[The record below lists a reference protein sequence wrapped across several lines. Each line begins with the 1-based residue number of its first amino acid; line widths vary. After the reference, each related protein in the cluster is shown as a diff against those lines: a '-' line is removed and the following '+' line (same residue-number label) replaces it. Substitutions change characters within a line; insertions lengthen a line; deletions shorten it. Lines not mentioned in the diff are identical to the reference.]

1 MRCMKPVI
9 RFVMS
14 LSIELSV
21 FEPVKFF
28 LYKIAMVGRMVILC
42 LATIGLFHAR
52 ASAQSA
58 SNSFW
63 QAQSIYQI
71 MTDRFFDGDP
81 TNNNADGN
89 YSPASSGSVHGGDF
103 KGVEQ
108 KLDYI
113 KALGATAIWISPVVL
128 NGSGQFHGY
137 AARDFYRVDPH
148 WGSLTNLQHFVQAA
162 HARGLL
168 VIDDIIVNHG
178 DDLIYSTGS
187 GYGNFVYPPSGY
199 TLKYRSSS
207 KTFAAPFDIYNS
219 TYNAVNNALT
229 NLFHNYGTIQNY
241 NDTNQVQLG
250 ELAGLD
256 DFRTESAYVRSN
268 MAAIYEY
275 WIQQAGF
282 DGFRIDTVKHVEM
295 GFWRS
300 WCPAVHA
307 FATTNGQ
314 PNFFMFGEVYDGN
327 ETLCGSY
334 TGTQSGGPFLLDSV
348 VDYPLYFTINSVFA
362 TASGSTKQIEDHY
375 HNVAANYDTNAQMR
389 LVTFLDNHD
398 QARFLSS
405 GNANNNTNRLT
416 VALVF
421 LYTSRGIP
429 CLYYGTEQAFNGG
442 NDPYDREDMFAGQF
456 KDGPAGMDS
465 FNETHP
471 LFQLVA
477 KLNNF
482 RRLYPALTLGQ
493 HVNQWYNPSGPGL
506 FAYARRLGTQEVFVV
521 FNTAGSTQTLTNR
534 ATIYT
539 PGTTLVNLLDPKEIL
554 NITAGSQT
562 PLISVPATTAKI
574 FVAQSQLLPLDPVVM
589 SNTPVHAATNVSS
602 GSPVV
607 LQFSKPMNTN
617 SVQAAFSTMP
627 PVAGTFAWSASGD
640 TLTFTPTG
648 AGFLP
653 LTNITVTVS
662 NMAFDAVSGNTLVA
676 PYKLL
681 FQTAAAPPVVYFSSP
696 AIDGTV
702 IPMGSNI
709 TYLIQVCF
717 TSTLDTNDA
726 SLFNLTING
735 VLQPQS
741 SYLFRPMGSVAGC
754 TGLRSLFY
762 NWSGASPGTAN
773 GTNLLQVIYSNSKSS
788 VVLSDAQTV
797 IVPPPLVISG
807 LVNSHQTVVW
817 SSTPGVN
824 YLVLAT
830 TNLSQPFT
838 PISGA
843 IPASGL
849 STSYLD
855 VSNSPPVPQKFYEI
869 EVVP

>member
-1 MRCMKPVI
+1 
-9 RFVMS
+9 
-14 LSIELSV
+14 
-21 FEPVKFF
+21 
-28 LYKIAMVGRMVILC
+28 MVGRAVVLC
-42 LATIGLFHAR
+42 LATIGFFHAR
-52 ASAQSA
+52 VAAQSA

-63 QAQSIYQI
+63 QSQNIYQI
-71 MTDRFFDGDP
+71 MTDRFFDGDAA
-81 TNNNADGN
+81 NNNADGN
-89 YSPASSGSVHGGDF
+89 YNATGTTSVHGGDF

-137 AARDFYRVDPH
+137 AARDFYHIDPH
-148 WGSLTNLQHFVQAA
+148 WGSLADLQHFVQAA

-168 VIDDIIVNHG
+168 VIDDIVVNHG
-178 DDLIYSTGS
+178 DDLIYSTDS
-187 GYGNFVYPPSGY
+187 GYGNFVYPPAGY
-199 TLKYRSSS
+199 TLRYRSSA

-219 TYNAVNNALT
+219 TYNSGNNALT
-229 NLFHNYGTIQNY
+229 NLFHNYGLIQNY

-250 ELAGLD
+250 ELDGLD
-256 DFRTESAYVRSN
+256 DFRTESAYFRTN

-282 DGFRIDTVKHVEM
+282 DGFRIDTVKHVDM

-307 FATTNGQ
+307 FAATNGL
-314 PNFFMFGEVYDGN
+314 PNFSMFGEVFDAN
-327 ETLCGSY
+327 EALCGSF
-334 TGTQSGGPFLLDSV
+334 TGTQSGGPYLLDSV
-348 VDYPLYFTINSVFA
+348 LDYPLFFIINSVFA
-362 TASGSTKQIEDHY
+362 MASGNTKQIEDHY
-375 HNVAANYDTNAQMR
+375 NNVAACYDTNAQMR

-398 QARFLSS
+398 NARFLSS
-405 GNANNNTNRLT
+405 GNANNDTNRLA
-416 VALVF
+416 VALAF
-421 LYTSRGIP
+421 LYTARGIP

-471 LFQLVA
+471 LFQLIA

-506 FAYARRLGTQEVFVV
+506 FAYARRLGTQEVYVV
-521 FNTAGSTQTLTNR
+521 FNTSSSTQTLTNR
-534 ATIYT
+534 ATIYA
-539 PGTTLVNLLDPKEIL
+539 PGTALVNLLDTNEIL
-554 NITAGSQT
+554 TVTAGSQT
-562 PLISVPATTAKI
+562 PLISVPSTTAKI
-574 FVAQSQLLPLDPVVM
+574 FIAQSQLLPLNPVVI
-589 SNTPVHAATNVSS
+589 SNSPAHAATNVPP

-607 LQFSKPMNTN
+607 LQFSKSMNIN
-617 SVQAAFSTMP
+617 SVQAAFSTTP
-627 PVAGTFAWSASGD
+627 QVAGTFSWSASGD
-640 TLTFTPTG
+640 TMTFTPTG
-648 AGFLP
+648 AGFSP

-662 NMAFDAVSGNTLVA
+662 NTAFDAISGNTMVA

-702 IPMGSNI
+702 IPMRSNI

-741 SYLFRPMGSVAGC
+741 SYLFRPVGSVAGC
-754 TGLRSLFY
+754 TRLRSLFY

-773 GTNLLQVIYSNSKSS
+773 GMNLLQVIYFNSKNS
-788 VVLSDAQTV
+788 VVLSDARTV

>member
-219 TYNAVNNALT
+219 TYNSVNNALT

-334 TGTQSGGPFLLDSV
+334 TGTQSGGPYLLDSV
-348 VDYPLYFTINSVFA
+348 MDYPLYFTINSAFA
-362 TASGSTKQIEDHY
+362 TASGNTKQIEDHY
-375 HNVAANYDTNAQMR
+375 NNIAANYDTNTQMR

-405 GNANNNTNRLT
+405 GNANNNTNRLA
-416 VALVF
+416 VALAF
-421 LYTSRGIP
+421 LYTARGIP

-539 PGTTLVNLLDPKEIL
+539 PGTTLVNLLDTKEIL

-617 SVQAAFSTMP
+617 SVQAAFSIMP

-807 LVNSHQTVVW
+807 LVNSHQIVVW

>member
-1 MRCMKPVI
+1 
-9 RFVMS
+9 
-14 LSIELSV
+14 
-21 FEPVKFF
+21 
-28 LYKIAMVGRMVILC
+28 MVGRMVVLC

-81 TNNNADGN
+81 TNNNATEN
-89 YSPASSGSVHGGDF
+89 YAPANSGSVHGGDF

-168 VIDDIIVNHG
+168 VVDDIIVNHG
-178 DDLIYSTGS
+178 DNLIYSTGS
-187 GYGNFVYPPSGY
+187 GYGNFVSPPAGY

-219 TYNAVNNALT
+219 TYNSANNALT
-229 NLFHNYGTIQNY
+229 NLFHNNGTIQNY

-250 ELAGLD
+250 ELSGLD

-282 DGFRIDTVKHVEM
+282 DGFRIDTVKHVDM

-300 WCPAVHA
+300 WCPTVRT
-307 FATTNGQ
+307 FAATNGQ

-327 ETLCGSY
+327 ETLCGSF
-334 TGTQSGGPFLLDSV
+334 TGTQNGGPFLLDSV

-375 HNVAANYDTNAQMR
+375 NNVAANYDTNAQMR

-421 LYTSRGIP
+421 LYTARGIP

-456 KDGPAGMDS
+456 KDGPAGVDS
-465 FNETHP
+465 FNLTHP

-521 FNTAGSTQTLTNR
+521 FNTASSTQTLTNR
-534 ATIYT
+534 ATIYAS
-539 PGTTLVNLLDPKEIL
+539 GTALVNLLDPNEIL
-554 NITAGSQT
+554 TVTAGSQT
-562 PLISVPATTAKI
+562 PLISVPSTTAKI
-574 FVAQSQLLPLDPVVM
+574 FIAQSQLLPLDPVVT
-589 SNTPVHAATNVSS
+589 SNSPVHAATNASPV
-602 GSPVV
+602 SPVV
-607 LQFSKPMNTN
+607 LRFSKPMNTN

-640 TLTFTPTG
+640 TLTFTPAG
-648 AGFLP
+648 IGFLP

-662 NMAFDAVSGNTLVA
+662 NTAFDAVSGNTLVA

-741 SYLFRPMGSVAGC
+741 SYIFRPVGSVAGC

-762 NWSGASPGTAN
+762 NWNGGSPGTAN
-773 GTNLLQVIYSNSKSS
+773 GTNLLQVIYSNSRGS
-788 VVLSDAQTV
+788 VVLNDAQTV

-807 LVNSHQTVVW
+807 LVSNHQMVVW

-824 YLVLAT
+824 HLVLAT
-830 TNLSQPFT
+830 TNLSRPFT
-838 PISGA
+838 PVSGVV
-843 IPASGL
+843 PASGW

-855 VSNSPPVPQKFYEI
+855 VSNLPPVPQKFYEI